1 MLQALKRLGGT
12 QLSASQRLRL
22 KKKGQLP
29 TANPADKE
37 QLEKLTSL
45 SDWMLHQG
53 RDTIYQD
60 TYEKLNYEIKQA
72 TGTYCCEVW
81 LITNLYFCWFCP
93 VILCKTDMSC
103 EIV

>member
-72 TGTYCCEVW
+72 TGTYCFEVL
-81 LITNLYFCWFCP
+81 LISPNYWPLLLM
-93 VILCKTDMSC
+93 VLSC
-103 EIV
+103 DIV